1 MSEKEPQEKNG
12 ESLPVI
18 DAPSLKFQLPE
29 MAEVDIYVLEDED
42 GNRVVRTAAELEEMG
57 LWPGSEKVKKE

>member
-1 MSEKEPQEKNG
+1 M
-12 ESLPVI
+12 PVI

-57 LWPGSEKVKKE
+57 LWTGSEKVKKE